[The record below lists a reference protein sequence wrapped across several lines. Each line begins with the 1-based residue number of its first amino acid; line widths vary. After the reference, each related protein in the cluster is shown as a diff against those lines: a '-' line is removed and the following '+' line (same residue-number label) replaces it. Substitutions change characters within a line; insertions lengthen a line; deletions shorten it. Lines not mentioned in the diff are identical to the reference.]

1 MSSTKLLMSR
11 TKPAMSSTKFTMS
24 RMKPDPPNRKPK
36 TLL

>member
-1 MSSTKLLMSR
+1 MSSTKFTMSR